1 MRYTTVIDIS
11 EISEIYKNP
20 TARLLYLHM
29 SLKAG
34 YHDADRDLV
43 RLSIRRLSADVGV
56 TVSATRHALHQ
67 LERVGLLTRE
77 GELWRVK
84 KWVEEQQIT
93 TRARTK
99 RELQEQIQVMERQRQ
114 QAVLEKKSQERQ
126 EYNPEEA
133 INSDGFKRIQERF
146 GLTRNKKK

>member
-67 LERVGLLTRE
+67 LERSGLLTRE

-93 TRARTK
+93 TRAKTK
-99 RELQEQIQVMERQRQ
+99 REMQEQIQRLERQRQ
-114 QAVLEKKSQERQ
+114 QVILEQQHQEHQ
-126 EYNPEEA
+126 QYDPVQST
-133 INSDGFKRIQERF
+133 NSDGYKRIAERF
-146 GLTRNKKK
+146 GLSKPKK

>member
-11 EISEIYKNP
+11 EMPEIYKNS
-20 TARLLYLHM
+20 TARLIYLHM

-43 RLSIRRLSADVGV
+43 KLSIRRLSADVGV

-67 LERVGLLTRE
+67 LVRAGLLTKE
-77 GELWRVK
+77 GELWRVR

-93 TRARTK
+93 TRAKTK
-99 RELQEQIQVMERQRQ
+99 REMQEQIQRLERQRQ
-114 QAVLEKKSQERQ
+114 QVILEQQHQEHQ
-126 EYNPEEA
+126 QYDPEQST
-133 INSDGFKRIQERF
+133 NSDGYKRIAERF
-146 GLTRNKKK
+146 GLTKPKK

>member
-34 YHDADRDLV
+34 YHDVDRDLV

-67 LERVGLLTRE
+67 LERSGLLTRE

-93 TRARTK
+93 TRAKTK
-99 RELQEQIQVMERQRQ
+99 REMQEQIQRLERQRQ
-114 QAVLEKKSQERQ
+114 QVILEQQHQEHQ
-126 EYNPEEA
+126 QYDPEQST
-133 INSDGFKRIQERF
+133 NSDGYKRIAERF
-146 GLTRNKKK
+146 GLSKPKK

>member
-1 MRYTTVIDIS
+1 MRYTTIIDIS
-11 EISEIYKNP
+11 EIAEIYKNP

-34 YHDADRDLV
+34 YHDVDRDLV

-93 TRARTK
+93 TRAKTK
-99 RELQEQIQVMERQRQ
+99 REMQEQIQRLERQRQ
-114 QAVLEKKSQERQ
+114 QVILEQQHQEHQ
-126 EYNPEEA
+126 QYDPEQST
-133 INSDGFKRIQERF
+133 NSDGYKRIAERF
-146 GLTRNKKK
+146 GLLKPKK

>member
-56 TVSATRHALHQ
+56 TVSATRHALRQ
-67 LERVGLLTRE
+67 LERAGLLTRE
-77 GELWRVK
+77 GDLWRVK

-93 TRARTK
+93 TRAKTK
-99 RELQEQIQVMERQRQ
+99 REMQEQIQRLERQRQ
-114 QAVLEKKSQERQ
+114 QVILEQQHQEHQ
-126 EYNPEEA
+126 EYDPEQST
-133 INSDGFKRIQERF
+133 NSDGYKRLAERF
-146 GLTRNKKK
+146 GLNKPKK

>member
-11 EISEIYKNP
+11 EITEIYKNP

-34 YHDADRDLV
+34 YHDVDRDLV

-93 TRARTK
+93 TRAKTK
-99 RELQEQIQVMERQRQ
+99 REMQEQIQRLERQRQ
-114 QAVLEKKSQERQ
+114 QVILEQQHQEHQ
-126 EYNPEEA
+126 QYDPEQST
-133 INSDGFKRIQERF
+133 NSDGYKRIAERF
-146 GLTRNKKK
+146 GLTKPKK

>member
-1 MRYTTVIDIS
+1 MRYTTVIDIT
-11 EISEIYKNP
+11 EISEVYKNA
-20 TARLLYLHM
+20 TARLIYLHM

-34 YHDADRDLV
+34 YHDVDRDLLK
-43 RLSIRRLSADVGV
+43 LSIRRLSADVGV

-93 TRARTK
+93 TRAKTK
-99 RELQEQIQVMERQRQ
+99 REMQEQIQRLERQRQ
-114 QAVLEKKSQERQ
+114 QVILEQQHQEHQ
-126 EYNPEEA
+126 QYDPEQST
-133 INSDGFKRIQERF
+133 NSDGYKRIAERF
-146 GLTRNKKK
+146 GLSKPKK

>member
-11 EISEIYKNP
+11 EITEIYKNP

-34 YHDADRDLV
+34 YHDVDRDLV

-67 LERVGLLTRE
+67 LERSGLLTRE

-93 TRARTK
+93 TRAKTK
-99 RELQEQIQVMERQRQ
+99 REMQEQIQRLERQRQ
-114 QAVLEKKSQERQ
+114 QVILEQQHQEHQ
-126 EYNPEEA
+126 QYDPEQST
-133 INSDGFKRIQERF
+133 NSDGYKRIAERF
-146 GLTRNKKK
+146 GLTKPKK

>member
-1 MRYTTVIDIS
+1 MRYTTVIDIT
-11 EISEIYKNP
+11 EISEVYKNA
-20 TARLLYLHM
+20 TARLIYLHM

-43 RLSIRRLSADVGV
+43 KLSIRRLSADVGV

-93 TRARTK
+93 TRAKTK
-99 RELQEQIQVMERQRQ
+99 REMQEQIQRLERQRQ
-114 QAVLEKKSQERQ
+114 QVILEQQHQEHQ
-126 EYNPEEA
+126 QYDPEEST
-133 INSDGFKRIQERF
+133 NSDGYKRIAERF
-146 GLTRNKKK
+146 GLTKKPT

>member
-11 EISEIYKNP
+11 EITEIYKNP

-77 GELWRVK
+77 GDLWRVK

-93 TRARTK
+93 TRAKTK
-99 RELQEQIQVMERQRQ
+99 REMQEQIQRLERQRQ
-114 QAVLEKKSQERQ
+114 QVILEQQHQEHQ
-126 EYNPEEA
+126 QYDPEQST
-133 INSDGFKRIQERF
+133 NSDGYKRIAERF
-146 GLTRNKKK
+146 GLNKSKK

>member
-11 EISEIYKNP
+11 EISEIYKNS
-20 TARLLYLHM
+20 TARLIYLHM

-56 TVSATRHALHQ
+56 TVSATRHALHL
-67 LERVGLLTRE
+67 LERSGLLTRE

-93 TRARTK
+93 TRAKTK
-99 RELQEQIQVMERQRQ
+99 REMQEQIQRLERQRQ
-114 QAVLEKKSQERQ
+114 QVILEQQHQEHQ
-126 EYNPEEA
+126 QYDPEQST
-133 INSDGFKRIQERF
+133 NSDGYKRIAERF
-146 GLTRNKKK
+146 GLSKPKK

>member
-20 TARLLYLHM
+20 TARLIYMHM

-34 YHDADRDLV
+34 YHDDDRDLV
-43 RLSIRRLSADVGV
+43 RLSIRRVSADVGV
-56 TVSATRHALHQ
+56 TVSATRHALRL

-93 TRARTK
+93 TRAKTK
-99 RELQEQIQVMERQRQ
+99 REMQEQIQRLERQRQ
-114 QAVLEKKSQERQ
+114 QVILEQQHQEHQ
-126 EYNPEEA
+126 QYDPEQST
-133 INSDGFKRIQERF
+133 NSDGYKRIAERF
-146 GLTRNKKK
+146 GLTKPKK

>member
-1 MRYTTVIDIS
+1 MRYTTIIDIS
-11 EISEIYKNP
+11 EIAEIYKNP

-34 YHDADRDLV
+34 YHDVDRDLV

-77 GELWRVK
+77 GDLWRVK

-93 TRARTK
+93 TRAKTK
-99 RELQEQIQVMERQRQ
+99 REMQEQIQRLERQRQ
-114 QAVLEKKSQERQ
+114 QVILEQQHQEHQ
-126 EYNPEEA
+126 QYDPEQS
-133 INSDGFKRIQERF
+133 INSDGYKRIAERF
-146 GLTRNKKK
+146 GLTKPKK

>member
-11 EISEIYKNP
+11 EMPEVYRNT
-20 TARLLYLHM
+20 TARLIYMHM
-29 SLKAG
+29 CLKAG

-43 RLSIRRLSADVGV
+43 RLSIRRVSADVGV
-56 TVSATRHALHQ
+56 TVSATRHALRL

-93 TRARTK
+93 TRAKTK
-99 RELQEQIQVMERQRQ
+99 REMQEQIQRLERQRQ
-114 QAVLEKKSQERQ
+114 QVILEQQHQEHQ
-126 EYNPEEA
+126 QYDPEQST
-133 INSDGFKRIQERF
+133 NSDGYKRIAERF
-146 GLTRNKKK
+146 GLTKPKK

>member
-1 MRYTTVIDIS
+1 MRYTTVIDIT
-11 EISEIYKNP
+11 EILEVYKNT
-20 TARLLYLHM
+20 TARLIYLHM

-43 RLSIRRLSADVGV
+43 KLSIRRLSADVGV
-56 TVSATRHALHQ
+56 TVSATRHALRL

-93 TRARTK
+93 TRAKTK
-99 RELQEQIQVMERQRQ
+99 REMQEQIQRLERQRQ
-114 QAVLEKKSQERQ
+114 QVILEQQHQEHQ
-126 EYNPEEA
+126 QYDPEEA
-133 INSDGFKRIQERF
+133 TNSDGYKRIAERF
-146 GLTRNKKK
+146 GLTKKSK

>member
-11 EISEIYKNP
+11 EITDIYKNP

-34 YHDADRDLV
+34 YHDVDRDLV

-67 LERVGLLTRE
+67 LERAGLLTRE

-93 TRARTK
+93 TRAKTK
-99 RELQEQIQVMERQRQ
+99 REMQEQIQRLERQRQ
-114 QAVLEKKSQERQ
+114 QVILEQQHQEHQ
-126 EYNPEEA
+126 QYDPEQST
-133 INSDGFKRIQERF
+133 NSDGYKRIAERF
-146 GLTRNKKK
+146 GLTKPKK

>member
-56 TVSATRHALHQ
+56 TVSATRHALRQ
-67 LERVGLLTRE
+67 LERAGLLTRE
-77 GELWRVK
+77 GDLWRVK

-93 TRARTK
+93 TRAKTK
-99 RELQEQIQVMERQRQ
+99 REMQEQIQRLERQRQ
-114 QAVLEKKSQERQ
+114 QVILEQQHQEHQ
-126 EYNPEEA
+126 QYDPEEA
-133 INSDGFKRIQERF
+133 TNSDGYKRIAERF
-146 GLTRNKKK
+146 GLTKKPK

>member
-34 YHDADRDLV
+34 YHDVDRDLV

-93 TRARTK
+93 TRAKTK
-99 RELQEQIQVMERQRQ
+99 REMQEQIQRLERQRQ
-114 QAVLEKKSQERQ
+114 QVILEQQHQEHQ
-126 EYNPEEA
+126 QYDPEQST
-133 INSDGFKRIQERF
+133 NSDGYKRIAERF
-146 GLTRNKKK
+146 GLSKPKK

>member
-11 EISEIYKNP
+11 EISEIYKNS
-20 TARLLYLHM
+20 TARLIYIHM
-29 SLKAG
+29 CLKAG
-34 YHDADRDLV
+34 YHDADRDLL

-56 TVSATRHALHQ
+56 TVSATRHALRL

-93 TRARTK
+93 TRAKTK
-99 RELQEQIQVMERQRQ
+99 REMQEQIQRLERQRQ
-114 QAVLEKKSQERQ
+114 QVILEQQHQEHQ
-126 EYNPEEA
+126 QYDPEQST
-133 INSDGFKRIQERF
+133 NSDGYKRIAERF
-146 GLTRNKKK
+146 GLSKPKK

>member
-20 TARLLYLHM
+20 TARLIYMHM

-34 YHDADRDLV
+34 YHDDDRDLV
-43 RLSIRRLSADVGV
+43 RLSIRRVSADVGV
-56 TVSATRHALHQ
+56 TVSATRHALRL

-93 TRARTK
+93 TRAKTK
-99 RELQEQIQVMERQRQ
+99 REMQEQIQRLERQRQ
-114 QAVLEKKSQERQ
+114 QVILEQQHQEHQ
-126 EYNPEEA
+126 QYDPEQST
-133 INSDGFKRIQERF
+133 NSDGYKRIAERF
-146 GLTRNKKK
+146 GLSKPKK

>member
-1 MRYTTVIDIS
+1 MRYTTVIDIT
-11 EISEIYKNP
+11 EILEIYKNP

-56 TVSATRHALHQ
+56 TVSATRHALRQ
-67 LERVGLLTRE
+67 LERAGLLTRE
-77 GELWRVK
+77 GDLWRVK

-93 TRARTK
+93 TRAKTK
-99 RELQEQIQVMERQRQ
+99 REMQEQIQLLERQRQ
-114 QAVLEKKSQERQ
+114 QVILEQQHQEHQ
-126 EYNPEEA
+126 QYDPEEST
-133 INSDGFKRIQERF
+133 NSDGYKRIAERF
-146 GLTRNKKK
+146 GLSKPKK